1 MNVIVTIIRQQNGN
15 DSKKK
20 AQKKRINLIHGWCQ
34 VIANY
39 SNLPHRAVAFLPF
52 LQNIHS
58 ASMYDYAYK
67 YVGMFGL
74 VVRMG
79 TSKCLKM

>member
-20 AQKKRINLIHGWCQ
+20 AQKKKNQPHPWL
-34 VIANY
+34 VP
-39 SNLPHRAVAFLPF
+39 SNSELFKFRAVAFLPF